1 MGLTSVFGEIE
12 KAEALK
18 LVKGGESL
26 GSRSLQERPESR
38 NDVAD
43 KMRQLM
49 KRWEQCISPTNRRFG
64 ERFLAGEIHILIV
77 FRVVET
83 GEVWFVCLERN
94 SSDNHILA
102 DGQDETVLIGVVQSS
117 EQPES
122 LTPALVWFE
131 RIDGLYR
138 FPPRTLYASSLSGF
152 ITLKGRKNRELNVF
166 PFFRGSSAERNPNLN
181 QVEGEMIQSASH

>member
-1 MGLTSVFGEIE
+1 MGLTSVFGKIK

-138 FPPRTLYASSLSGF
+138 FLPRTLYASSLSGF
-152 ITLKGRKNRELNVF
+152 ITLK
-166 PFFRGSSAERNPNLN
+166 
-181 QVEGEMIQSASH
+181 